1 MFLSLERKAV
11 LRENK
16 GSFKKRVFQKALR
29 EMGFYAL
36 CSGSKKLIT
45 HSASNFGVIFFL
57 KKIRGRRIRLSSAFT
72 GSKIRIFDF
81 TRSISKCFDLD
92 HTRPNPAFRRPDIAS
107 SRPKLV

>member
-1 MFLSLERKAV
+1 MGPLYRGNTVLLFLQGFQKKKRARKTVEMFLSLERKAV

-45 HSASNFGVIFFL
+45 HSASNFGVIFF
-57 KKIRGRRIRLSSAFT
+57 
-72 GSKIRIFDF
+72 
-81 TRSISKCFDLD
+81 
-92 HTRPNPAFRRPDIAS
+92 
-107 SRPKLV
+107 